1 MHPETTFTSH
11 PIRTSRVPF
20 RSRSKLKLA
29 IGCRASRH
37 VARPAASA
45 TPPIQ
50 APPLQLNNLR

>member
-1 MHPETTFTSH
+1 MHSETTFTSH

-20 RSRSKLKLA
+20 RSRSKLKLT

-50 APPLQLNNLR
+50 APRFS

>member
-1 MHPETTFTSH
+1 MHPETTFTSQ
-11 PIRTSRVPF
+11 PIHTRRVPF

-29 IGCRASRH
+29 IGCRAQRL

-50 APPLQLNNLR
+50 APTLQPNNSR